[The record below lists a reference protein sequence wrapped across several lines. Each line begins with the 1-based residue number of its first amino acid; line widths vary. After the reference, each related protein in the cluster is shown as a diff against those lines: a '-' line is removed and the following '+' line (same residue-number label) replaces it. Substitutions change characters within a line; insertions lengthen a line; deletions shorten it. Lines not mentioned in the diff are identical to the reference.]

1 MTKFASFC
9 LTLLLVILFLGFKAA
24 IVVAVSTFV
33 VLYILY
39 KIKPEWFKP
48 FDRYTPED
56 DFNDIDL

>member
-1 MTKFASFC
+1 MTKFSSFC

-56 DFNDIDL
+56 DFDDIDI

>member
-1 MTKFASFC
+1 M
-9 LTLLLVILFLGFKAA
+9 TLLLVILFLGFKAA

-56 DFNDIDL
+56 DFDDIDL

>member
-1 MTKFASFC
+1 MTKFTSFC
-9 LTLLLVILFLGFKAA
+9 LTMLLVIFFLGFKAA

>member
-1 MTKFASFC
+1 MISTFNSNVMTKFSSF
-9 LTLLLVILFLGFKAA
+9 LWTVVLVILFLGIKAA

-48 FDRYTPED
+48 F
-56 DFNDIDL
+56 

>member
-1 MTKFASFC
+1 MTKFSSFC
-9 LTLLLVILFLGFKAA
+9 LTLLLVILFLGIKAA

-56 DFNDIDL
+56 DFDDIDI

>member
-1 MTKFASFC
+1 MTKFSSF
-9 LTLLLVILFLGFKAA
+9 LWTVVLVIFFLGIKAA

-56 DFNDIDL
+56 DFYDIDL

>member
-1 MTKFASFC
+1 MTKFSSFC
-9 LTLLLVILFLGFKAA
+9 LTLLLVIFFLGIKAA

-48 FDRYTPED
+48 F
-56 DFNDIDL
+56 

>member
-1 MTKFASFC
+1 
-9 LTLLLVILFLGFKAA
+9 LLLVILFLGFKAA

-48 FDRYTPED
+48 FDSYKPED
-56 DFNDIDL
+56 DFDDIDI